1 VSKAFT
7 VLDLLD
13 LELRDH
19 NALNLVCKAGRKG
32 LAKPITQPDIN
43 RPGLALSGF
52 FDDFNSRRLQL
63 FGNGE
68 SAYIRKLEQENKWET
83 VERIFQLEPPCIVFT
98 NNHLPP
104 DKVMQFSEL
113 HHVPVLST
121 SLGSADFS
129 VRLIRTLADVFA
141 PQRTVHGVF
150 VEVSGMGVLLLGDS
164 GVGKSE
170 AALELI
176 ERGHRLVCDDAVDIR
191 CVSGNTLLGKPVN
204 PTLGHHLEVR
214 GIGIINVAQ
223 LFGVS
228 AIQFQKEIEMV
239 IELELW
245 DSNKEYERL
254 GTKDQAVEILGVSM
268 PSMTIPVKPGRNIA
282 ILIETAVMNHRLK
295 QMGFHSAQ
303 EFNQNV
309 IQWLESENARNVYLR
324 KNKDS
329 PVS

>member
-1 VSKAFT
+1 MPKNFT

-13 LELRDH
+13 LNLQDH
-19 NALNLVCKAGRKG
+19 NAMHLVCKAGRKG
-32 LAKPITQPDIN
+32 LSKPITQPDIN

-52 FDDFNSRRLQL
+52 FDDFNAKRLQL

-68 SAYIRKLEQENKWET
+68 FAFLKKLEAEDRWET
-83 VERIFQLEPPCIVFT
+83 VEKIFALDPPCIIFT
-98 NNHLPP
+98 NGHLPM
-104 DKVMQFSEL
+104 DRFFEL
-113 HHVPVLST
+113 AESHQIPVLST
-121 SLGSADFS
+121 PLSSAEFSL
-129 VRLIRTLADVFA
+129 RLIRTLADVFA
-141 PQRTVHGVF
+141 PQRTIHGVF

-223 LFGVS
+223 LFGIA
-228 AIQFQKEIEMV
+228 AIQYQKEIEMV
-239 IELELW
+239 IELEIW
-245 DSNKEYERL
+245 DPNKEYERL
-254 GTKDQAVEILGVSM
+254 GTKDQVSEILGVRLLSM
-268 PSMTIPVKPGRNIA
+268 KIPVKPGRNIA
-282 ILIETAVMNHRLK
+282 IIIETAVMNHRLK

-324 KNKDS
+324 KNKDA
-329 PVS
+329 PIL

>member
-1 VSKAFT
+1 MPKTFS

-13 LELRDH
+13 LDLRDL
-19 NALNLVCKAGRKG
+19 NALNLVCQAGRKG
-32 LAKPITQPDIN
+32 LSKLITQPDIN

-52 FDDFNSRRLQL
+52 FDDFNPKRLQL

-68 SAYIRKLEQENKWET
+68 TAYLRKLSDEGRWDT
-83 VERIFQLEPPCIVFT
+83 VEKIFTQGIPCCIFT
-98 NNHLPP
+98 NSYQPEP
-104 DKVMQFSEL
+104 RFVEL
-113 HHVPVLST
+113 AETHQVPILLSDLN
-121 SLGSADFS
+121 SSDFT
-129 VRLIRTLADVFA
+129 VRIIRTLADVFA
-141 PQRTVHGVF
+141 PQRTIHGVF
-150 VEVSGMGVLLLGDS
+150 VEVSGVGVLLLGDS

-191 CVSGNTLLGKPVN
+191 CVSGSTLMGKPVN

-223 LFGVS
+223 LFGVA

-245 DSNKEYERL
+245 DPSKEYERL
-254 GTKDQAVEILGVSM
+254 GTKDQTSEILGVSL
-268 PSMTIPVKPGRNIA
+268 PSMKIPVKPGRNIA

-295 QMGFHSAQ
+295 KMGFHSAQ
-303 EFNQNV
+303 EFSQNV

-324 KNKDS
+324 KTQENQLT
-329 PVS
+329 

>member
-1 VSKAFT
+1 MPKAFT

-13 LELRDH
+13 LDLKDH
-19 NALNLVCKAGRKG
+19 NALNLTCKAGRKG
-32 LAKPITQPDIN
+32 LSKPITQPDIN

-52 FDDFNSRRLQL
+52 FDDFNAKRLQL

-68 SAYIRKLEQENKWET
+68 TAYLRKLSEENSWSA
-83 VERIFQLEPPCIVFT
+83 VEEIFRYGIPCAIFT
-98 NNHLPP
+98 NSYLPEAR
-104 DKVMQFSEL
+104 FLEL
-113 HHVPVLST
+113 AEDNHVPVLLSDLN
-121 SLGSADFS
+121 SSDFT
-129 VRLIRTLADVFA
+129 VRIIRTLADVFA
-141 PQRTVHGVF
+141 PQRTIHGVF

-191 CVSGNTLLGKPVN
+191 CVSGNTLMGKPVN
-204 PTLGHHLEVR
+204 PALGHHLEVR

-223 LFGVS
+223 LFGVA

-239 IELELW
+239 IELEIW
-245 DSNKEYERL
+245 DQNKEYERL
-254 GTKDQAVEILGVSM
+254 GTKDQTTEVLGVSL
-268 PSMTIPVKPGRNIA
+268 PSMKIPVKPGRNIA

-295 QMGFHSAQ
+295 KMGFHSAQ

-309 IQWLESENARNVYLR
+309 IQWLESENARTVYLR
-324 KNKDS
+324 KTQENQFQ
-329 PVS
+329 

>member
-1 VSKAFT
+1 MPKAFT

-13 LELRDH
+13 LDLREH

-32 LAKPITQPDIN
+32 LSKPITQPDIN

-52 FDDFNSRRLQL
+52 FDDFNPKRPQL

-68 SAYIRKLEQENKWET
+68 TSYLRKLRDESSWAS
-83 VERIFQLEPPCIVFT
+83 VEEIFSRGIPCCIFT
-98 NNHLPP
+98 NNYLPEEKFLHLAESH
-104 DKVMQFSEL
+104 Q
-113 HHVPVLST
+113 VPILLTDLNS
-121 SLGSADFS
+121 SDFT
-129 VRLIRTLADVFA
+129 VRIIRTLADVFA
-141 PQRTVHGVF
+141 PQRTIHGVF

-191 CVSGNTLLGKPVN
+191 CVSGNTLMGKPVN

-223 LFGVS
+223 LFGVA

-239 IELELW
+239 IEMEIW
-245 DSNKEYERL
+245 DPAKEYERL
-254 GTKDQAVEILGVSM
+254 GTKDSTTEVLGVSL
-268 PSMTIPVKPGRNIA
+268 PSMKIPVKPGRNIA
-282 ILIETAVMNHRLK
+282 IIIETAVMNHRLK
-295 QMGFHSAQ
+295 KMGFHSAQ

-309 IQWLESENARNVYLR
+309 IQWLESENARTVYLR
-324 KNKDS
+324 KTQENQF
-329 PVS
+329 

>member
-1 VSKAFT
+1 
-7 VLDLLD
+7 
-13 LELRDH
+13 
-19 NALNLVCKAGRKG
+19 
-32 LAKPITQPDIN
+32 
-43 RPGLALSGF
+43 
-52 FDDFNSRRLQL
+52 L

-68 SAYIRKLEQENKWET
+68 SAYIRKLEQENNWAS
-83 VERIFQLEPPCIVFT
+83 VEEVFRLEPPCMIFT
-98 NNHLPP
+98 ANHTPP
-104 DKVMQFSEL
+104 DRFIQLAEV

-121 SLGSADFS
+121 ALSSSDFS
-129 VRLIRTLADVFA
+129 VRLIRTLADIFA

-239 IELELW
+239 IELEIW
-245 DSNKEYERL
+245 DPNKEYERL
-254 GTKDQAVEILGVSM
+254 GTKDQGTEILGVRM
-268 PSMTIPVKPGRNIA
+268 PSMKIPVKPGRNIA

-309 IQWLESENARNVYLR
+309 IQWLESENARTVYLR
-324 KNKDS
+324 KNKD
-329 PVS
+329 PPIL